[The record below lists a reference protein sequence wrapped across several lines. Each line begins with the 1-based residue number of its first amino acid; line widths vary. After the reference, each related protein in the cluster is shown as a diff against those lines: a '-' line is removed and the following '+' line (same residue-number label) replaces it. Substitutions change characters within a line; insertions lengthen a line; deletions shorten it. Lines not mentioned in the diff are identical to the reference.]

1 MKTNHIIAIL
11 GSLLMLSCATK
22 TSSSSSQASGKKAGF
37 QIRAFQEETLPNG
50 LKLIYI
56 QDSSLPALRLTAFVK
71 MGAWHDPEDLAGL
84 SSMTSYLIQDGTNQ
98 MSAPQIAEELAY
110 LGAEYGS
117 STDHEKTSFSIS
129 SLSPNKEKALKIFS
143 EMLLSPSFA
152 TKEIERRKSQ
162 VIAGLQK
169 LTENPTNYADILLDQ
184 TIFGKHAYG
193 TMVSGNL
200 KSVPKINRAEVMRHY
215 FKFFRPN
222 NAWLAISGDFDE
234 NFKVLVRKTF
244 GEWANS
250 PVPQEPTSNLTETS
264 LPGIRLISKP
274 GLQQSQIRIGE
285 LGINRKDPDFLKLR
299 LASLILGGAF
309 ESRLNMKV
317 RDELGLTYSIS
328 SKFEALKEGGS
339 FEISTFSRNDKA
351 AEVVKETKAVV
362 KTFVEKGVTS
372 SELEA
377 AKMLM
382 VSQFPAS
389 VETPAETAVS
399 LLRLRYYEIPD
410 SYLQDFISNVSAIT
424 LKEVNE
430 AIKKHIRPEQLKTV
444 IYADQSQVLESLK
457 ALGPVN
463 VETL

>member
-1 MKTNHIIAIL
+1 MKLHQV
-11 GSLLMLSCATK
+11 GLMALSCVLLSCSTK
-22 TSSSSSQASGKKAGF
+22 SVSTDSGGKKAGF
-37 QIRAFQEETLPNG
+37 QIRPYQEETLPNG

-56 QDSSLPALRLTAFVK
+56 QDSSLPKVRMTAFIK

-84 SSMTSYLIQDGTNQ
+84 SALTAYLIQDGTAH
-98 MSAPQIAEELAY
+98 MTAPQIAEELAY
-110 LGAEYGS
+110 LGADYGS

-129 SLSPNKEKALKIFS
+129 SLSPNKEKTLKIFS
-143 EMLLSPSFA
+143 QMLLGPSFSV
-152 TKEIERRKSQ
+152 KEIERRKSQ
-162 VIAGLQK
+162 VMAGLQK
-169 LTENPTNYADILLDQ
+169 LTENPTGYADILLDQ
-184 TIFGKHAYG
+184 SIFGKHAYG
-193 TMVSGNL
+193 KLVSGTVT
-200 KSVPKINRAEVMRHY
+200 SVPKIHRSEIMRQY
-215 FKFFRPN
+215 FKFVRPN
-222 NAWLAISGDFDE
+222 NAWVAVTGDFDE
-234 NFKVLVRKTF
+234 SFKALVRKTF
-244 GEWANS
+244 GEWANT
-250 PVPQEPTSNLTETS
+250 PVPGDPAPS
-264 LPGIRLISKP
+264 LQDSTLSGIRLISKP
-274 GLQQSQIRIGE
+274 GLQQTQIRMGS
-285 LGINRKDPDFLKLR
+285 LGIARKHPDFLKLR
-299 LASLILGGAF
+299 LANLILGGGF

-328 SKFEALKEGGS
+328 SRFDAMKEGGS
-339 FEISTFSRNDKA
+339 FEISTFSRNDKV
-351 AEVVKETKAVV
+351 AEVVKETKAIV
-362 KTFVEKGVTS
+362 KSFVEKGVTS

-430 AIKKHIRPEQLKTV
+430 AIKKHIHPDQLKV
-444 IYADQSQVLESLK
+444 VLFADQAQVLESVK